1 MRLLMELY
9 CFAGKLITF
18 LVNKFLVSPHL
29 SLAQA
34 AHSMACSRM
43 EYLLS
48 VHKEEA
54 AMQMSQE
61 ELVSLARIS
70 NRVILCDVFTLFQ

>member
-1 MRLLMELY
+1 M
-9 CFAGKLITF
+9 FVFSGKLITF

-34 AHSMACSRM
+34 AHSMACGRM

-61 ELVSLARIS
+61 ELVSGC
-70 NRVILCDVFTLFQ
+70 ILWASCFLEALLCYINILIV

>member
-1 MRLLMELY
+1 MFLAIV
-9 CFAGKLITF
+9 FDTSFFSNNFVSGKLITF

-54 AMQMSQE
+54 AMQLSQE
-61 ELVSLARIS
+61 ELVRFSS
-70 NRVILCDVFTLFQ
+70 FWNSFNF